1 MKRGS
6 ALAAAVILLL
16 GAIGLIEGTGSAEL
30 ARRGKVI
37 STWLAANQL
46 GMAIVEESPVIET
59 VPDEESVQTAEQT
72 DAETEHAAAIPVTE
86 VEEAWD
92 EEARQKETLPPSP
105 TPIHVDGG
113 VSIELRNETD
123 YEISF
128 PDLPALPEGLDF
140 QSEEPT
146 ILLMHTHGSESYS
159 DSETGVYR
167 TQNPEKSVI
176 AVAERMAEVLEQRGY
191 HAVHDTTICDEP
203 EFSGAYN
210 RSRQVIAENLA
221 AYPTIAL
228 VLDIHRDAVEDENGQ
243 QMRMACQLGD
253 ETSAQLMLVVGTDA
267 GGLEHPNWRQNLSLA
282 AVLQSRMSGTWA
294 GIMRPLNLR
303 TERFNQDLAPL
314 DLLVEV
320 GASGNTLEEAMAAG
334 AHFAEALSDVLD
346 QYSGKSS

>member
-6 ALAAAVILLL
+6 ALAAAGILLL
-16 GAIGLIEGTGSAEL
+16 GAIGLMKGTGSAEIL
-30 ARRGKVI
+30 QRSKVI
-37 STWLAANQL
+37 SAWLAETQL
-46 GMAIVEESPVIET
+46 GAAMSEEPPEAET
-59 VPDEESVQTAEQT
+59 APETEPVQTEEQPDSEMERT
-72 DAETEHAAAIPVTE
+72 AAVPVTE

-105 TPIHVDGG
+105 SPIHVDGG

-159 DSETGVYR
+159 DPETGVYR
-167 TQNPEKSVI
+167 TQDPEKSVI
-176 AVAERMAEVLEQRGY
+176 AVAEKIAEVLRQRGY
-191 HAVHDTTICDEP
+191 RTVHDTTICDEP
-203 EFSGAYN
+203 EFSGAYS
-210 RSRQVIAENLA
+210 RSRQVIEENLA
-221 AYPTIAL
+221 AYPSIVL

-282 AVLQSRMSGTWA
+282 AVLQTRMSETWA

-320 GASGNTLEEAMAAG
+320 GASGNTLEEAIAAG
-334 AHFAEALSDVLD
+334 AHFAQALSDVLD